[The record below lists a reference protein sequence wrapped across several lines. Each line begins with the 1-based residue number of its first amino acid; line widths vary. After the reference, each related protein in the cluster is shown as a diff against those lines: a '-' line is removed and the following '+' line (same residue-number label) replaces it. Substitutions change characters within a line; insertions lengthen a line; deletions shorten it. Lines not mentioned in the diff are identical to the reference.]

1 MSCCGGTQTAPLNDR
16 HRMRVRYLG
25 GRPVEVRG
33 PATGQS
39 YRFSGRER
47 LQLVDPR
54 DAVAIVRNRA
64 FRVEGLVELSAE
76 ESQHTQE

>member
-1 MSCCGGTQTAPLNDR
+1 MSCCGGTQTAPLTDR

-25 GRPVEVRG
+25 GRPVEVQG
-33 PATGQS
+33 PVTGRR

-54 DAVAIVRNRA
+54 DAVAIARNRL
-64 FRVEGLVELSAE
+64 FRIEGIVELKGA
-76 ESQHTQE
+76 